1 AAEVAAGGG
10 AGDVQIKGAKES
22 GQAAQQ
28 QQQLPTGSEPV
39 EMPAT
44 PLPHAREIEWS
55 EHFSFFNSMGTGTGT
70 DGVMGPAS
78 VGMSRS
84 ESSRPD
90 SVTQQQR
97 CLAGSNADE
106 RVEELTVRN
115 CISSEAHQPAA
126 SAGGSTGGTGERPAV
141 MRGLWGNFTRMA
153 WRTADAASREALA
166 VSLGNA
172 MGSHKI
178 DASGKGMP
186 FGRGENGNT
195 EFNMSFGN
203 QQQLQHILSS
213 RQNQSEQ
220 HVLSS
225 RQNQSEQH
233 VLSSRQN
240 QSEQHVLSSR
250 QNQSEQHVLS
260 SRPNQSEQHLLSS
273 RPKQSGQNLLSSRP
287 NQSDQHIPSSRPDQR
302 EQHVL
307 SSLQNQSEQHVLSS
321 RENQSEQHIL
331 SSWPNQSE
339 LHIPSSRP
347 NQSGQHVLSSL
358 PNQSEQHVLSS
369 RPNQSG
375 QHVLSSLPN
384 QSEQHVLSSR
394 PNQSGQHVLYSRPSQ
409 SEQHVL
415 SSLPNQSE
423 QHVLSSRPNQ
433 SEQHVLSSR
442 PNQSEQHIL
451 SSRPNQNEQRSERD
465 NGLKVS
471 SFSNRIID
479 QMRSKT
485 LTPSSGLQGSPFK
498 PVLKGKRV
506 TYQGPHEEIQVQ
518 ANARPR
524 APMDKIPK
532 IPSSTHDSVA
542 RLDGT
547 LFSSGGNVS
556 ESQYEGTSLR
566 ELIKP
571 ARQAM
576 SKFEKMQLFKQIL
589 DHVDKSHAQGVTLQ
603 HLRPSYFIISS
614 PNQVRY
620 TGSYTKQDLSTPAK
634 PDMAADDVFN
644 RKRCFDQKTLHQEC
658 NGNGHSIL
666 KYQKVGEQ
674 GSVAVRRPIHPF
686 RTDHKGANQ
695 SEGADLGALGQGNS
709 SCTVGGRS
717 KFGEPYY
724 GGNASYGQRFPNYGN
739 QESVLELRMLED
751 SWYRSP
757 EELSQLKGTS
767 PSNIYSLGVLLFEL
781 FCCCETWEL
790 HCAAMSDLRHRILP
804 PIFLS
809 ESPKE
814 AGFCLWLLHPDPFSR
829 PKARDILGCDLINE
843 GRDLSV
849 LDKAPAAINEEDTE
863 SGLLLNFLSQ
873 LKEEKEMHAAKLSAD
888 LASLQTDIVEA
899 ERRHSFRMGFSLGD
913 MDVPASSNDVP
924 GTSSNALRGAS
935 LSGLLTPPG
944 RSGIYEERVM
954 KNLQQ
959 LENAYYS
966 TRSTIDTSETNV
978 IKRSDNDALR
988 VRENFNHRDADAMNG
1003 PTDCLGCF
1011 FDGLCK
1017 YARHS
1022 RFEVRGILKNADI
1035 LNSPN
1040 VICSLSFDRDEEYFA
1055 AAGVSKKIKIFEFD
1069 ALLNDRVDI
1078 HYPIV
1083 EMPSKSKLSCV
1094 CWNNY
1099 IKNYLASTDYDGTV
1113 QLWDASTGQGF
1124 TQFTEHRKRAWS
1136 VSFSEVDPTK
1146 LASGSDD
1153 CCVKV
1158 WNINQKNSVDTI
1170 RNVANVCCV
1179 QFSPYSSRMLAFGS
1193 ADYKTYCYDLRHTR
1207 IPWCTISGHGKAVS
1221 YVRFLDAETLISA
1234 STDNTLKIWDLNR
1247 TNPNGLS
1254 TNACSLTLSGHTNE
1268 KNFVGLSVH
1277 DGYITCGSENNEVY
1291 SYYKSFPMPITSH
1304 KFGSIDPITG
1314 QETNDDNQQ
1323 FVSSVCW
1330 RGRSNM
1336 VVAANSS
1343 GSIKV
1348 LELV

>member
-1 AAEVAAGGG
+1 MEGARAAELAAGGG
-10 AGDVQIKGAKES
+10 DVQVKGGKEG

-28 QQQLPTGSEPV
+28 QLPVGSEPV

-55 EHFSFFNSMGTGTGT
+55 EHFSFFNSMGTGT

-84 ESSRPD
+84 ESSRPG
-90 SVTQQQR
+90 SVTQQQQQR

-126 SAGGSTGGTGERPAV
+126 SAGGSTGGTGDRPAV

-172 MGSHKI
+172 MGSHNV

-186 FGRGENGNT
+186 FGRGENGST

-203 QQQLQHILSS
+203 QQQQHILSS
-213 RQNQSEQ
+213 RPKQSEQ
-220 HVLSS
+220 
-225 RQNQSEQH
+225 
-233 VLSSRQN
+233 
-240 QSEQHVLSSR
+240 QHVLSSR

-260 SRPNQSEQHLLSS
+260 SRPNQSS
-273 RPKQSGQNLLSSRP
+273 
-287 NQSDQHIPSSRPDQR
+287 
-302 EQHVL
+302 
-307 SSLQNQSEQHVLSS
+307 
-321 RENQSEQHIL
+321 
-331 SSWPNQSE
+331 
-339 LHIPSSRP
+339 
-347 NQSGQHVLSSL
+347 QHVLSSL

-369 RPNQSG
+369 RPNQSEQHLPSSRLNQSG
-375 QHVLSSLPN
+375 QHVLYSRPNQSEQHVLSSLPN

-394 PNQSGQHVLYSRPSQ
+394 PNQSEQHLPSSRPDQ
-409 SEQHVL
+409 SEQHIP
-415 SSLPNQSE
+415 SSRPDQSEQHISSSRQNQSEQHIMSSRLNQSEQHTPSSRPNQSELHIPSSRPNQSE
-423 QHVLSSRPNQ
+423 QHIPSSRTNQSEQHILSSRPNQ

-506 TYQGPHEEIQVQ
+506 TYQGSHEQIQVQ

-547 LFSSGGNVS
+547 PFSSGGNVS

-603 HLRPSYFIISS
+603 HLRPSYFILSS

-674 GSVAVRRPIHPF
+674 GSAAVRRPIHPF

-695 SEGADLGALGQGNS
+695 SEGADLGASGQGNS

-757 EELSQLKGTS
+757 EELNQVKGTS

-899 ERRHSFRMGFSLGD
+899 ERRHSFRMGFSLED

-924 GTSSNALRGAS
+924 GTSSNALRGAL
-935 LSGLLTPPG
+935 LSGG

-988 VRENFNHRDADAMNG
+988 VRENFNHSDADAMNG
-1003 PTDCLGCF
+1003 PTDRLGCF

>member
-1 AAEVAAGGG
+1 MEGTTAAEVGG
-10 AGDVQIKGAKES
+10 AVGDVQIKPV
-22 GQAAQQ
+22 QQ
-28 QQQLPTGSEPV
+28 QQQQPQPSGSEAL

-44 PLPHAREIEWS
+44 PLPLARELDWS
-55 EHFSFFNSMGTGTGT
+55 EHFSFFNSEGGTT
-70 DGVMGPAS
+70 DGARGLAS
-78 VGMSRS
+78 VGLLSS
-84 ESSRPD
+84 VSRPAD

-97 CLAGSNADE
+97 RLDSGADE

-115 CISSEAHQPAA
+115 CISSDAQPDVF
-126 SAGGSTGGTGERPAV
+126 AGGSSGAGERPAV

-153 WRTADAASREALA
+153 WRTGDAASRENLAASRGDIANLRAADAPSRENLA
-166 VSLGNA
+166 VSRGDIANLRNGDLVSRENLAVNLGNS
-172 MGSHKI
+172 MISQNI
-178 DASGKGMP
+178 DASSGKEMP
-186 FGRGENGNT
+186 FSRAENATNT
-195 EFNMSFGN
+195 EFNMSIGS
-203 QQQLQHILSS
+203 QQQQ
-213 RQNQSEQ
+213 Q
-220 HVLSS
+220 
-225 RQNQSEQH
+225 
-233 VLSSRQN
+233 
-240 QSEQHVLSSR
+240 
-250 QNQSEQHVLS
+250 
-260 SRPNQSEQHLLSS
+260 
-273 RPKQSGQNLLSSRP
+273 
-287 NQSDQHIPSSRPDQR
+287 
-302 EQHVL
+302 
-307 SSLQNQSEQHVLSS
+307 
-321 RENQSEQHIL
+321 
-331 SSWPNQSE
+331 
-339 LHIPSSRP
+339 
-347 NQSGQHVLSSL
+347 
-358 PNQSEQHVLSS
+358 
-369 RPNQSG
+369 
-375 QHVLSSLPN
+375 
-384 QSEQHVLSSR
+384 
-394 PNQSGQHVLYSRPSQ
+394 
-409 SEQHVL
+409 
-415 SSLPNQSE
+415 
-423 QHVLSSRPNQ
+423 
-433 SEQHVLSSR
+433 
-442 PNQSEQHIL
+442 QHIL
-451 SSRPNQNEQRSERD
+451 SSRPNQGEQQQHILSSRPNQGEQQQHILSSRPNQGEQQQHILPSRPNQGEQQQHILPSRPNQGEQQRSERE
-465 NGLKVS
+465 NGMKMS

-485 LTPSSGLQGSPFK
+485 VTPPSGLQGSPFK
-498 PVLKGKRV
+498 NGLKGKGV
-506 TYQGPHEEIQVQ
+506 TYQAAREEMQLQ
-518 ANARPR
+518 ANARSR
-524 APMDKIPK
+524 APISK
-532 IPSSTHDSVA
+532 IPSSTHDSVT

-547 LFSSGGNVS
+547 FFNTAGNVS
-556 ESQYEGTSLR
+556 ESQHEGTSLR

-576 SKFEKMQLFKQIL
+576 SKFEKMHLFKQIL
-589 DHVDKSHAQGVTLQ
+589 DHVDKSHARGLTLQ
-603 HLRPSYFIISS
+603 HLRPSYFIVTS
-614 PNQVRY
+614 PNQVKY
-620 TGSYTKQDLSTPAK
+620 TGSYTTQDLSAPAK
-634 PDMAADDVFN
+634 PEMAADEVFN
-644 RKRCFDQKTLHQEC
+644 RKRCLDQKTVLQES
-658 NGNGHSIL
+658 NGNGNSIL

-674 GSVAVRRPIHPF
+674 GSVAIRRPIHAF
-686 RTDHKGANQ
+686 RTDHRGGNQ
-695 SEGADLGALGQGNS
+695 REGADLGASGQGNS
-709 SCTVGGRS
+709 SCTARGHF

-724 GGNASYGQRFPNYGN
+724 GINASYAQRLSNYSN
-739 QESVLELRMLED
+739 QESVLEPRVLED

-757 EELSQLKGTS
+757 EELSQLKGTF

-781 FCCCETWEL
+781 FCCCETWEQ

-804 PIFLS
+804 PSFLS
-809 ESPKE
+809 ESPRE
-814 AGFCLWLLHPDPFSR
+814 AGFCLWLVHPDPCSR
-829 PKARDILGCDLINE
+829 PKAKDIQGCDLINE
-843 GRDLSV
+843 GRDLSL
-849 LDKAPAAINEEDTE
+849 LDKEPAAVNEDDTE

-873 LKEEKEMHAAKLSAD
+873 LKEEKEMQAAKLSAD

-899 ERRHSFRMGFSLGD
+899 ERRHSLRMGFTLED
-913 MDVPASSNDVP
+913 MDVLASSNDVP
-924 GTSSNALRGAS
+924 GTSSNALRGGAL
-935 LSGLLTPPG
+935 LSGVLPPSC
-944 RSGIYEERVM
+944 RSSIYEERVM
-954 KNLQQ
+954 RNLEQ

-966 TRSTIDTSETNV
+966 MRSTIDTSDTNV

-988 VRENFNHRDADAMNG
+988 VRENFSQLHSD
-1003 PTDCLGCF
+1003 TDVMDGQTDRLGCF

-1022 RFEVRGILKNADI
+1022 RFKVRGILKNADI
-1035 LNSPN
+1035 LSSPN

-1055 AAGVSKKIKIFEFD
+1055 TAGVSKKIKIFEFD

-1078 HYPIV
+1078 HYPLV

-1113 QLWDASTGQGF
+1113 QLWDARTGQGF

-1158 WNINQKNSVDTI
+1158 WSINQKNCVDTI

-1221 YVRFLDAETLISA
+1221 YVRFLDPETLISA
-1234 STDNTLKIWDLNR
+1234 STDNTLKIWDLNQ
-1247 TNPNGLS
+1247 TNSSGLS

-1291 SYYKSFPMPITSH
+1291 SYYKTFPMPITSH

-1336 VVAANSS
+1336 VVAANST

>member
-1 AAEVAAGGG
+1 MEGARAAEL
-10 AGDVQIKGAKES
+10 AGDVQIKG
-22 GQAAQQ
+22 GQAAQPLPQDQ
-28 QQQLPTGSEPV
+28 QQQLPTGSEAV

-55 EHFSFFNSMGTGTGT
+55 EHFSFFNSIATATGTGEL
-70 DGVMGPAS
+70 AS

-90 SVTQQQR
+90 SVTQQQQQQR
-97 CLAGSNADE
+97 CLEDE

-115 CISSEAHQPAA
+115 CISSEAQQPAA
-126 SAGGSTGGTGERPAV
+126 SAGGSTSSSGERPAV

-166 VSLGNA
+166 VSRGDIANMRNGDLVGRENLAVSLGNG
-172 MGSHKI
+172 MGSQNI
-178 DASGKGMP
+178 DASAKEMP
-186 FGRGENGNT
+186 FGRGEN
-195 EFNMSFGN
+195 
-203 QQQLQHILSS
+203 
-213 RQNQSEQ
+213 
-220 HVLSS
+220 
-225 RQNQSEQH
+225 
-233 VLSSRQN
+233 
-240 QSEQHVLSSR
+240 
-250 QNQSEQHVLS
+250 
-260 SRPNQSEQHLLSS
+260 
-273 RPKQSGQNLLSSRP
+273 
-287 NQSDQHIPSSRPDQR
+287 
-302 EQHVL
+302 
-307 SSLQNQSEQHVLSS
+307 
-321 RENQSEQHIL
+321 
-331 SSWPNQSE
+331 
-339 LHIPSSRP
+339 
-347 NQSGQHVLSSL
+347 
-358 PNQSEQHVLSS
+358 
-369 RPNQSG
+369 
-375 QHVLSSLPN
+375 
-384 QSEQHVLSSR
+384 
-394 PNQSGQHVLYSRPSQ
+394 
-409 SEQHVL
+409 
-415 SSLPNQSE
+415 
-423 QHVLSSRPNQ
+423 
-433 SEQHVLSSR
+433 
-442 PNQSEQHIL
+442 
-451 SSRPNQNEQRSERD
+451 
-465 NGLKVS
+465 
-471 SFSNRIID
+471 
-479 QMRSKT
+479 
-485 LTPSSGLQGSPFK
+485 
-498 PVLKGKRV
+498 
-506 TYQGPHEEIQVQ
+506 
-518 ANARPR
+518 
-524 APMDKIPK
+524 
-532 IPSSTHDSVA
+532 
-542 RLDGT
+542 
-547 LFSSGGNVS
+547 
-556 ESQYEGTSLR
+556 
-566 ELIKP
+566 
-571 ARQAM
+571 
-576 SKFEKMQLFKQIL
+576 
-589 DHVDKSHAQGVTLQ
+589 
-603 HLRPSYFIISS
+603 
-614 PNQVRY
+614 
-620 TGSYTKQDLSTPAK
+620 AK

-666 KYQKVGEQ
+666 KYRKVGEQ

-686 RTDHKGANQ
+686 RTDHKVGNQ
-695 SEGADLGALGQGNS
+695 SDGADLGALGQ
-709 SCTVGGRS
+709 

-724 GGNASYGQRFPNYGN
+724 GGNASYGQRLPSYGN

-757 EELSQLKGTS
+757 EELNQLKGTF
-767 PSNIYSLGVLLFEL
+767 PANIYSLGVLLFEL
-781 FCCCETWEL
+781 FSCCETWEL

-804 PIFLS
+804 PSFLS

-843 GRDLSV
+843 GRDLSL
-849 LDKAPAAINEEDTE
+849 LDKAPAAISEEDTE

-873 LKEEKEMHAAKLSAD
+873 LKEEKETQAAKLSAD
-888 LASLQTDIVEA
+888 LSSLQTDIVEA
-899 ERRHSFRMGFSLGD
+899 ERRHSLRMGFSLED

-935 LSGLLTPPG
+935 LSGLLPPSG
-944 RSGIYEERVM
+944 RSDIYEERVM

-988 VRENFNHRDADAMNG
+988 VRENFNHSDDDAMAV
-1003 PTDCLGCF
+1003 PTDRLGCF

-1158 WNINQKNSVDTI
+1158 WNINQKNSIDTI

>member
-1 AAEVAAGGG
+1 MEGARAAEL
-10 AGDVQIKGAKES
+10 AGDVQIKG
-22 GQAAQQ
+22 GQAAQPLPQDQ
-28 QQQLPTGSEPV
+28 QQQLPTGSEAV

-55 EHFSFFNSMGTGTGT
+55 EHFSFFNSMATATGTGE
-70 DGVMGPAS
+70 PAS

-90 SVTQQQR
+90 SVTQQQQQQQQR
-97 CLAGSNADE
+97 CLEDE

-115 CISSEAHQPAA
+115 CISSEAQQPAA
-126 SAGGSTGGTGERPAV
+126 SAGGSTSSSGERPAV

-166 VSLGNA
+166 VSRGDIANMRNGDLVGRENLAVSLGNG
-172 MGSHKI
+172 MGSQNI
-178 DASGKGMP
+178 DASAKEMP
-186 FGRGENGNT
+186 FGRGENGNA

-203 QQQLQHILSS
+203 QQQQHI
-213 RQNQSEQ
+213 
-220 HVLSS
+220 
-225 RQNQSEQH
+225 
-233 VLSSRQN
+233 
-240 QSEQHVLSSR
+240 
-250 QNQSEQHVLS
+250 LS
-260 SRPNQSEQHLLSS
+260 SRPNQSEQHI
-273 RPKQSGQNLLSSRP
+273 LSSRP
-287 NQSDQHIPSSRPDQR
+287 NQSEQHILSPRPNQSEQHILSSRPNQS
-302 EQHVL
+302 EQHIL
-307 SSLQNQSEQHVLSS
+307 PSRQNQSEQHVMSSWLNQSELHIPSS
-321 RENQSEQHIL
+321 RPNQSEQHIL
-331 SSWPNQSE
+331 PSRQNQSEQHVMSSWPNQSE

-347 NQSGQHVLSSL
+347 NHNGQHVLSSR
-358 PNQSEQHVLSS
+358 PDQSEKHVLSSRPDQSEKHVLSS
-369 RPNQSG
+369 RPNQ
-375 QHVLSSLPN
+375 N
-384 QSEQHVLSSR
+384 EQHVLSSR
-394 PNQSGQHVLYSRPSQ
+394 
-409 SEQHVL
+409 
-415 SSLPNQSE
+415 PNQSE

-451 SSRPNQNEQRSERD
+451 SSRPNQSEQHILSSRPNQSEQHILSSRPNQNEQRSERE
-465 NGLKVS
+465 NGPKVS

-485 LTPSSGLQGSPFK
+485 LPPLSGVQGSPFK

-506 TYQGPHEEIQVQ
+506 TYQGSHEEIQVQ

-524 APMDKIPK
+524 TPMDKIPK

-571 ARQAM
+571 ACQAM
-576 SKFEKMQLFKQIL
+576 SKFEKMHLFKQIL
-589 DHVDKSHAQGVTLQ
+589 EHVDKSHAQGVTLQ

-666 KYQKVGEQ
+666 KYRKVGEQ

-686 RTDHKGANQ
+686 WTDHKVGNQ
-695 SEGADLGALGQGNS
+695 SDGADLGALGQ
-709 SCTVGGRS
+709 

-724 GGNASYGQRFPNYGN
+724 GGNASYGQRLPSYGN

-757 EELSQLKGTS
+757 EELNQLKGTF
-767 PSNIYSLGVLLFEL
+767 PANIYSLGVLLFEL
-781 FCCCETWEL
+781 FSCCETWEL

-804 PIFLS
+804 PSFLS

-843 GRDLSV
+843 GRDLSL
-849 LDKAPAAINEEDTE
+849 LDKAPAAISEEDTE

-873 LKEEKEMHAAKLSAD
+873 LKEEKETQAAKLSAD
-888 LASLQTDIVEA
+888 LSSLQTDIVEA
-899 ERRHSFRMGFSLGD
+899 ERRHSLRMGFSLED

-935 LSGLLTPPG
+935 LSGLLPPSG
-944 RSGIYEERVM
+944 RSDIYEERVM

-988 VRENFNHRDADAMNG
+988 VRENFNHSDDDAMAV
-1003 PTDCLGCF
+1003 PTDRLGCF

-1158 WNINQKNSVDTI
+1158 WNINQKNSIDTI

>member
-1 AAEVAAGGG
+1 
-10 AGDVQIKGAKES
+10 
-22 GQAAQQ
+22 
-28 QQQLPTGSEPV
+28 
-39 EMPAT
+39 
-44 PLPHAREIEWS
+44 
-55 EHFSFFNSMGTGTGT
+55 
-70 DGVMGPAS
+70 MGPAS
-78 VGMSRS
+78 VGVSRS

-126 SAGGSTGGTGERPAV
+126 SAGGSTERPLPAPRAVGVGREGGAGPAV

-186 FGRGENGNT
+186 FGRGENAAAAAYLVFTAESERAACLVFTAESERAACLVFTAESERAACLVFTAESERAACLVFTAESERAACPVFAGR
-195 EFNMSFGN
+195 
-203 QQQLQHILSS
+203 IRASS
-213 RQNQSEQ
+213 ISCLHGRIRA
-220 HVLSS
+220 SS
-225 RQNQSEQH
+225 ISC
-233 VLSSRQN
+233 
-240 QSEQHVLSSR
+240 
-250 QNQSEQHVLS
+250 
-260 SRPNQSEQHLLSS
+260 
-273 RPKQSGQNLLSSRP
+273 
-287 NQSDQHIPSSRPDQR
+287 
-302 EQHVL
+302 
-307 SSLQNQSEQHVLSS
+307 
-321 RENQSEQHIL
+321 
-331 SSWPNQSE
+331 
-339 LHIPSSRP
+339 LHGRIK
-347 NQSGQHVLSSL
+347 
-358 PNQSEQHVLSS
+358 
-369 RPNQSG
+369 
-375 QHVLSSLPN
+375 
-384 QSEQHVLSSR
+384 
-394 PNQSGQHVLYSRPSQ
+394 
-409 SEQHVL
+409 
-415 SSLPNQSE
+415 
-423 QHVLSSRPNQ
+423 
-433 SEQHVLSSR
+433 
-442 PNQSEQHIL
+442 
-451 SSRPNQNEQRSERD
+451 RSERD

-1170 RNVANVCCV
+1170 RNVANKNSVDTIRNVANVCCV

>member
-1 AAEVAAGGG
+1 MEGTRAAEAAGGG
-10 AGDVQIKGAKES
+10 GDVQVKGGKES

-28 QQQLPTGSEPV
+28 QHQQQQQQLLPTGSEPV

-70 DGVMGPAS
+70 DGVMGTPS

-84 ESSRPD
+84 ESSRPG

-97 CLAGSNADE
+97 CLAGCNADE

-115 CISSEAHQPAA
+115 CISSEAQQPAA
-126 SAGGSTGGTGERPAV
+126 SAGGSTSSSGDRPAV

-166 VSLGNA
+166 VSRGDIANLRNADLVSRENLAVSLGNG
-172 MGSHKI
+172 MGSQHI

-186 FGRGENGNT
+186 FGRGENVNT
-195 EFNMSFGN
+195 EFSMSFGN
-203 QQQLQHILSS
+203 Q
-213 RQNQSEQ
+213 
-220 HVLSS
+220 
-225 RQNQSEQH
+225 
-233 VLSSRQN
+233 
-240 QSEQHVLSSR
+240 
-250 QNQSEQHVLS
+250 
-260 SRPNQSEQHLLSS
+260 
-273 RPKQSGQNLLSSRP
+273 
-287 NQSDQHIPSSRPDQR
+287 
-302 EQHVL
+302 
-307 SSLQNQSEQHVLSS
+307 
-321 RENQSEQHIL
+321 
-331 SSWPNQSE
+331 
-339 LHIPSSRP
+339 
-347 NQSGQHVLSSL
+347 
-358 PNQSEQHVLSS
+358 
-369 RPNQSG
+369 
-375 QHVLSSLPN
+375 
-384 QSEQHVLSSR
+384 
-394 PNQSGQHVLYSRPSQ
+394 
-409 SEQHVL
+409 
-415 SSLPNQSE
+415 
-423 QHVLSSRPNQ
+423 
-433 SEQHVLSSR
+433 
-442 PNQSEQHIL
+442 QHIL

-485 LTPSSGLQGSPFK
+485 LTPSSGVQGSPFK

-506 TYQGPHEEIQVQ
+506 TYQGSREEIQVQ

-603 HLRPSYFIISS
+603 QLRPSYFIISS

-620 TGSYTKQDLSTPAK
+620 TGSYSKQDLSTPAK

-686 RTDHKGANQ
+686 RTDHKGGNQ

-757 EELSQLKGTS
+757 EELNQSKGTF

-899 ERRHSFRMGFSLGD
+899 ERRHSLRMGFSLGD

-924 GTSSNALRGAS
+924 GTSSNVLRGAS

-988 VRENFNHRDADAMNG
+988 VRENFNHSDADAMNG
-1003 PTDCLGCF
+1003 PTDRLGCF

-1136 VSFSEVDPTK
+1136 VSFSEVDPTR

>member
-1 AAEVAAGGG
+1 MEGTTAAEVGGG
-10 AGDVQIKGAKES
+10 GVGDAQIKPVPPQPS
-22 GQAAQQ
+22 
-28 QQQLPTGSEPV
+28 GSEAL

-44 PLPHAREIEWS
+44 PLPLTRELDWS
-55 EHFSFFNSMGTGTGT
+55 EHFSFFNSEAGTTT
-70 DGVMGPAS
+70 DGARGVALSNS
-78 VGMSRS
+78 V
-84 ESSRPD
+84 SRPAD

-97 CLAGSNADE
+97 CLDSGADE

-115 CISSEAHQPAA
+115 CISSEAQPEA
-126 SAGGSTGGTGERPAV
+126 SAAGSSGGGERPAV

-153 WRTADAASREALA
+153 WRTGDAASREALLAASRGDTARENLAASRGDVANMRNGDLVGRENFA
-166 VSLGNA
+166 VNRGDTANLRNGDVVSRENLAVNLGNN
-172 MGSHKI
+172 KI
-178 DASGKGMP
+178 SLNFDASSAKEMP
-186 FGRGENGNT
+186 FSRAENAT
-195 EFNMSFGN
+195 STDFNMSFGS
-203 QQQLQHILSS
+203 QQQQHILSS
-213 RQNQSEQ
+213 RPNQSEQ
-220 HVLSS
+220 QQQHILSS
-225 RQNQSEQH
+225 RHNQSEQQQQH
-233 VLSSRQN
+233 ILSSRHN
-240 QSEQHVLSSR
+240 QSEQQQQHILSSR
-250 QNQSEQHVLS
+250 HNQSEQQQQHILSSRPNQSEQQQQHILSSRPNQGEQQQQHVLS
-260 SRPNQSEQHLLSS
+260 SRPNQGDQ
-273 RPKQSGQNLLSSRP
+273 Q
-287 NQSDQHIPSSRPDQR
+287 QHI
-302 EQHVL
+302 
-307 SSLQNQSEQHVLSS
+307 
-321 RENQSEQHIL
+321 
-331 SSWPNQSE
+331 
-339 LHIPSSRP
+339 
-347 NQSGQHVLSSL
+347 
-358 PNQSEQHVLSS
+358 
-369 RPNQSG
+369 
-375 QHVLSSLPN
+375 
-384 QSEQHVLSSR
+384 
-394 PNQSGQHVLYSRPSQ
+394 
-409 SEQHVL
+409 
-415 SSLPNQSE
+415 
-423 QHVLSSRPNQ
+423 LSSRPNQ
-433 SEQHVLSSR
+433 SEQQQHMLSSR
-442 PNQSEQHIL
+442 PNQGEQQQQHIL
-451 SSRPNQNEQRSERD
+451 SSWQNQGEQQRTERE
-465 NGLKVS
+465 NGMKMS

-485 LTPSSGLQGSPFK
+485 ATPSSGLQGSPLKNGF
-498 PVLKGKRV
+498 KGKGV
-506 TYQGPHEEIQVQ
+506 SHQ
-518 ANARPR
+518 AAREDMQLQASARLR
-524 APMDKIPK
+524 APIPK
-532 IPSSTHDSVA
+532 IPISTHDPVT

-547 LFSSGGNVS
+547 FFNAAGNVT
-556 ESQYEGTSLR
+556 ESQHEGTSLR

-576 SKFEKMQLFKQIL
+576 SKFEKMHLFKQIL
-589 DHVDKSHAQGVTLQ
+589 DHVDKSHAQGLTLQ
-603 HLRPSYFIISS
+603 HLRPSYFIVTS
-614 PNQVRY
+614 PNQVKY
-620 TGSYTKQDLSTPAK
+620 TGSYTTQDLSAPAK
-634 PDMAADDVFN
+634 PEMAADEVFN
-644 RKRCFDQKTLHQEC
+644 RKRFLDQKTALQES
-658 NGNGHSIL
+658 NGNGNSIL

-674 GSVAVRRPIHPF
+674 GSVAIRRPIHAF
-686 RTDHKGANQ
+686 RTDHRGGNQ
-695 SEGADLGALGQGNS
+695 REGADLGASGQGNS
-709 SCTVGGRS
+709 SCTARGRF

-724 GGNASYGQRFPNYGN
+724 GSNASYAQRSSNYGN
-739 QESVLELRMLED
+739 QESVVEPRVLED

-757 EELSQLKGTS
+757 EELSQLKGTF

-781 FCCCETWEL
+781 FCCCETWEQ

-804 PIFLS
+804 PSFLS
-809 ESPKE
+809 ESPRE
-814 AGFCLWLLHPDPFSR
+814 AGFCLWLVHPDPCSR
-829 PKARDILGCDLINE
+829 PKAKDIQGCDLINE
-843 GRDLSV
+843 GRDLSL
-849 LDKAPAAINEEDTE
+849 LDKEPAAVNEDDTE

-873 LKEEKEMHAAKLSAD
+873 LKEEKEMQAAKLSAD

-899 ERRHSFRMGFSLGD
+899 DRRHSLRMGFTLED
-913 MDVPASSNDVP
+913 MDVLASSNDVP
-924 GTSSNALRGAS
+924 GTSSNALRGGAL
-935 LSGLLTPPG
+935 LSGAIPPSV
-944 RSGIYEERVM
+944 RSSIYEERVM
-954 KNLQQ
+954 RNLEQ

-966 TRSTIDTSETNV
+966 MRSTIDTSDTNV
-978 IKRSDNDALR
+978 IKRPDNDALR
-988 VRENFNHRDADAMNG
+988 VRENFSQLHSD
-1003 PTDCLGCF
+1003 TDVMDGQTDRLGCF

-1035 LNSPN
+1035 LSSPN

-1055 AAGVSKKIKIFEFD
+1055 TAGVSKKIKIFEFN

-1078 HYPIV
+1078 HYPLV

-1094 CWNNY
+1094 SWNNY

-1158 WNINQKNSVDTI
+1158 WSINQKNCVDTI

-1221 YVRFLDAETLISA
+1221 YVRFLDPETLISA
-1234 STDNTLKIWDLNR
+1234 STDNTLKIWDLNQ
-1247 TNPNGLS
+1247 TNPSGLS

-1291 SYYKSFPMPITSH
+1291 SYYKTFPMPITSH

>member
-1 AAEVAAGGG
+1 MEGTRAAEAAGGG
-10 AGDVQIKGAKES
+10 GDVQIKGGKES

-28 QQQLPTGSEPV
+28 QQQQQLPVASDAV

-44 PLPHAREIEWS
+44 PLPHARGIEWS
-55 EHFSFFNSMGTGTGT
+55 EHFSFFNSMGTGT
-70 DGVMGPAS
+70 DGSREPAS

-90 SVTQQQR
+90 SVTQQQQR
-97 CLAGSNADE
+97 CLADE

-115 CISSEAHQPAA
+115 CISSEAQQPAA
-126 SAGGSTGGTGERPAV
+126 SAGGSTSSSGGRATV
-141 MRGLWGNFTRMA
+141 MRGLWGNFTRMT

-166 VSLGNA
+166 VSRGDIANLRNGDLVGRENLAVSLGNS
-172 MGSHKI
+172 MVSQNI
-178 DASGKGMP
+178 DASGKEMP

-203 QQQLQHILSS
+203 QQQHILSSRPNQSEQHILSSRPNQGEQHILSSRPNQGEQHILSARLNQGEQHILSS
-213 RQNQSEQ
+213 RQNQG
-220 HVLSS
+220 
-225 RQNQSEQH
+225 
-233 VLSSRQN
+233 
-240 QSEQHVLSSR
+240 EQHVLSSR

-260 SRPNQSEQHLLSS
+260 SRPNQSEQH
-273 RPKQSGQNLLSSRP
+273 
-287 NQSDQHIPSSRPDQR
+287 IMF
-302 EQHVL
+302 
-307 SSLQNQSEQHVLSS
+307 
-321 RENQSEQHIL
+321 
-331 SSWPNQSE
+331 SWPNQSE
-339 LHIPSSRP
+339 LHTP
-347 NQSGQHVLSSL
+347 
-358 PNQSEQHVLSS
+358 
-369 RPNQSG
+369 
-375 QHVLSSLPN
+375 
-384 QSEQHVLSSR
+384 
-394 PNQSGQHVLYSRPSQ
+394 
-409 SEQHVL
+409 
-415 SSLPNQSE
+415 
-423 QHVLSSRPNQ
+423 
-433 SEQHVLSSR
+433 SSR

-451 SSRPNQNEQRSERD
+451 SSRPNQSQLHIMSSRPNQSEQRSERE

-471 SFSNRIID
+471 SFSNRIMD

-485 LTPSSGLQGSPFK
+485 LTPSSGVQGSPFK
-498 PVLKGKRV
+498 PVLKGKGV
-506 TYQGPHEEIQVQ
+506 TYQGSREEIQAQ
-518 ANARPR
+518 ANARPI

-532 IPSSTHDSVA
+532 IPSSTHDPVA
-542 RLDGT
+542 RLDAT
-547 LFSSGGNVS
+547 LHNSGGNVS

-576 SKFEKMQLFKQIL
+576 SKFEKMHLFKQIL

-620 TGSYTKQDLSTPAK
+620 TGSYTKQDLSAPAK

-644 RKRCFDQKTLHQEC
+644 RKRCFDQKTVHQEC
-658 NGNGHSIL
+658 NGNGNSVL

-674 GSVAVRRPIHPF
+674 GYVAVRRPIRPF
-686 RTDHKGANQ
+686 RTDHNGGNQ

-709 SCTVGGRS
+709 SCTVGDRS

-724 GGNASYGQRFPNYGN
+724 GSNASYGHRLSNYGN

-757 EELSQLKGTS
+757 EELSQLKGTF

-829 PKARDILGCDLINE
+829 PKARDILGCDLITE

-888 LASLQTDIVEA
+888 LASLQIDIVEA
-899 ERRHSFRMGFSLGD
+899 ERRHSLRMGFSLED

-924 GTSSNALRGAS
+924 GTSSNALRGAA
-935 LSGLLTPPG
+935 LSGLLTQ
-944 RSGIYEERVM
+944 SGIYEERVM

-988 VRENFNHRDADAMNG
+988 VRENFYHSDADAMNG
-1003 PTDCLGCF
+1003 PTDRLGCF

-1158 WNINQKNSVDTI
+1158 WNINQKNCIDTI

-1277 DGYITCGSENNEVY
+1277 DGYITCGSENNGVY